1 MEGSLMGKKQKRQCQ
16 DSIRVHI
23 KNATLNITRKYSIL
37 LIVISVLIVVS
48 GIVNQ
53 FSFKIYGSGQGN
65 IAKVKIQLNALHLE
79 LNNALDS
86 SEDEL
91 EQQEGNIAEQKKI
104 INTSLDGLKAK
115 MVGKKNTEIY
125 NNICTYVEE
134 YFTAT
139 DKLIKYE
146 REGKKYNSQKV
157 YNNQMAKILEDFDTQ
172 ADQLLSCLNQ
182 GGNIAAQ
189 ATLVITLTLAA
200 GVFVISRIV
209 NKKGNI
215 AVGKLVDDVVN
226 PIDELTLVA
235 KKITEG
241 NLKVSVM
248 QNAHSE
254 IGKFAMCL
262 QEMMDALNRYIEDIS
277 SKLDTIVAHD
287 LTVQI
292 EEDYKG
298 DFIPLKDSM
307 NKIIQFL
314 NEVFSS
320 LDGMTKTVYLG
331 AEQISN
337 ASQKV
342 AELAVEE
349 KASIDEVEKGMNN
362 ILEQAL
368 TNETLCKK
376 ANELTSETQRNMK
389 DTKVQMKQMVS
400 AMEKID
406 EASQNVSNI
415 LNIINSIAE
424 QTNLLALNAS
434 IEAARAGESGK
445 GFAVVATEISKLAE
459 QCTTAAQDSKK
470 RIEETLNAI
479 EIGNDNANKMDSNFV
494 VMAENIEEAAKAT
507 EKILVATDNQKN
519 EVTHIK
525 VKVDTMSQLIA
536 DNAAIAMENA
546 GVSEEL
552 AAESNQLRGMLKD
565 IKYIQ

>member
-1 MEGSLMGKKQKRQCQ
+1 MGKKQKRQCQ

-37 LIVISVLIVVS
+37 LIVISVLIVAS

-104 INTSLDGLKAK
+104 INTSLDGLKVK
-115 MVGKKNTEIY
+115 MVGQKNTEIY

-172 ADQLLSCLNQ
+172 ADQLLSRLNQ

-189 ATLVITLTLAA
+189 ATLAITLTLAA

-215 AVGKLVDDVVN
+215 AVGKLVDDVVS

-241 NLKVSVM
+241 NLKVSVI

-262 QEMMDALNRYIEDIS
+262 QEMTDGLNRYIEDIS

-298 DFIPLKDSM
+298 DFKPLKDSM

-479 EIGNDNANKMDSNFV
+479 EIGNDNANKIDSNFV
-494 VMAENIEEAAKAT
+494 VMVENIEEAAKAT
-507 EKILVATDNQKN
+507 EKILVATDHQKN

-525 VKVDTMSQLIA
+525 VKVDTMSQLING
-536 DNAAIAMENA
+536 NATIAMENA

-565 IKYIQ
+565 IKYIG

>member
-1 MEGSLMGKKQKRQCQ
+1 MGKKQKRQHQ

-23 KNATLNITRKYSIL
+23 KNVTLNITRKYSIL
-37 LIVISVLIVVS
+37 LIVINALIVVS
-48 GIVNQ
+48 GIVNVS
-53 FSFKIYGSGQGN
+53 SFKIYGSGQGN

-86 SEDEL
+86 SEGDL
-91 EQQEGNIAEQKKI
+91 EEQEANIAEQKES
-104 INTSLDGLKAK
+104 INTSLDELKVK
-115 MVGKKNTEIY
+115 MVGRKNREIY
-125 NNICTYVEE
+125 TNICTYVEE

-139 DKLIKYE
+139 DKLIRYE
-146 REGKKYNSQKV
+146 REAKKYNSQKI

-172 ADQLLSCLNQ
+172 ADRLLGYLNQ

-189 ATLVITLTLAA
+189 ATLVITLILAVV
-200 GVFVISRIV
+200 VFVVSRIV

-215 AVGKLVDDVVN
+215 AIGKLVDDVVN
-226 PIDELTLVA
+226 PIDELTLTA
-235 KKITEG
+235 KEITEG
-241 NLKVSVM
+241 NLKVSVL
-248 QNAHSE
+248 QNAHNE
-254 IGKFAMCL
+254 IGEFARCL
-262 QEMMDALNRYIEDIS
+262 QEMADGLSRYIEDIS
-277 SKLDTIVAHD
+277 SKLDTIAAHD

-292 EEDYKG
+292 KEDYKG
-298 DFIPLKDSM
+298 DFRFLKDSM

-314 NEVFSS
+314 NEVFRN
-320 LDGMTKTVYLG
+320 LDSMTKTVYLG

-337 ASQKV
+337 ASQRV

-362 ILEQAL
+362 ILKQAL

-376 ANELTSETQRNMK
+376 ANELTSETQKNMK

-400 AMEKID
+400 AMERID
-406 EASQNVSNI
+406 EASKNISNI

-459 QCTTAAQDSKK
+459 QCTTAANDSKK
-470 RIEETLNAI
+470 RIEDTLKAI

-494 VMAENIEEAAKAT
+494 VMVENIEEAAKAT

-525 VKVDTMSQLIA
+525 VKVDTMGKLITN
-536 DNAAIAMENA
+536 NAAIAMENA

-565 IKYIQ
+565 IKYMG

>member
-1 MEGSLMGKKQKRQCQ
+1 MGKKQKKEFQ

-37 LIVISVLIVVS
+37 LIVISALIIVS

-53 FSFKIYGSGQGN
+53 LSFKIYGSGQGN

-86 SEDEL
+86 SEEDL
-91 EQQEGNIAEQKKI
+91 EQQETNIAEQKQS
-104 INTSLDGLKAK
+104 INRSLDELKNK
-115 MVGKKNTEIY
+115 MVGQKNAEIY

-134 YFTAT
+134 YFVDT

-146 REGKKYNSQKV
+146 REGKKYNSQKI
-157 YNNQMAKILEDFDTQ
+157 YNNQMAKLLADFDTQ
-172 ADQLLSCLNQ
+172 ADQLLIRLNQ

-189 ATLVITLTLAA
+189 TTLVVTLTFAV
-200 GVFVISRIV
+200 GVFVISRV
-209 NKKGNI
+209 VSKRGNI
-215 AVGKLVDDVVN
+215 AIGKLIDDVVN

-241 NLKVSVM
+241 NLKVSVVK
-248 QNAHSE
+248 NAHSE
-254 IGKFAMCL
+254 IGKFAICL
-262 QEMMDALNRYIEDIS
+262 QEMTDGLNRYIEDIS

-298 DFIPLKDSM
+298 DFKPLKDSM
-307 NKIIQFL
+307 NKIIEFL
-314 NEVFSS
+314 NEVFSN

-337 ASQKV
+337 ASQRV
-342 AELAVEE
+342 AEATVEE
-349 KASIDEVEKGMNN
+349 KSSINEVEKGMNN

-376 ANELTSETQRNMK
+376 ANELTSETQNNME
-389 DTKVQMKQMVS
+389 DTKLQMKQMVS

-406 EASQNVSNI
+406 EASQNISNI
-415 LNIINSIAE
+415 LNMINDIAE

-434 IEAARAGESGK
+434 IEAARAGEAGK

-459 QCTTAAQDSKK
+459 QCTTAAQNSKK
-470 RIEETLNAI
+470 RIEETLKAI
-479 EIGNDNANKMDSNFV
+479 EVGNDNASKMDSNFV
-494 VMAENIEEAAKAT
+494 VMVENIVEAAKAT
-507 EKILVATDNQKN
+507 EKILVATDHQKN

-525 VKVDTMSQLIA
+525 EKVDTMSQLIT
-536 DNAAIAMENA
+536 DNATIAMENA

>member
-1 MEGSLMGKKQKRQCQ
+1 MGKKQKRQCQ